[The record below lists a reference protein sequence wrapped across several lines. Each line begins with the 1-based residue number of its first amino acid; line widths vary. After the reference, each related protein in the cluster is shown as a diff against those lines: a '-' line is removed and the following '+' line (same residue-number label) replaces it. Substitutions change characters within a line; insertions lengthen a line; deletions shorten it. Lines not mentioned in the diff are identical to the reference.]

1 MSSRFSEMINQTPSS
16 LLSHRYKVLG
26 LLGDGGFGKTFLVED
41 THLPSNRR
49 CVVKQLKPIHENPQ
63 IHQIVK
69 DRFQRE
75 AAILERLGES
85 HDHIPKLYAY
95 FSEDEQFYLVE
106 EWVEGDTLTQKVQN
120 EGVQSETTVRSILMQ
135 LLPTIAY
142 VHRQQIVHRDIK
154 PDNIILRRRDSQPVL
169 IDFGAVK
176 ESMSTI
182 VNSQGNSTN
191 SIVVG
196 TPGYMPAE
204 QLAGRPVFSSDIYSL
219 GMTAIYLLTGRIPQ
233 QLDTNPMT
241 GELSWQHYA
250 PSISPEFA
258 AILNKAVQMSA
269 HLRFSSAAE
278 MLSALQVPSIA
289 ATIPP
294 AFVPVVTPPPIEPT
308 TSGMNTQAV
317 APQSTFPSQPV
328 SVAASSSGEWKR
340 SVMIGCII
348 GLSILGGAL
357 RLRSQTFGNSIA
369 SNPSPSASPSPS
381 PTPPTAQVKETPS
394 TNPTPSNPAPPSD
407 PTPSKPAP
415 PQVPSASEGNESGD
429 SNAAII
435 DKDSSTNVRSG
446 AGTNYPVTYTARSGD
461 RVQISDSAFDSGGY
475 RWYNVRFAKSGVTG
489 WVAAQLL
496 KLDPIAQPD
505 PPQPQQPTQTDD
517 TNAVLVGEA
526 GSKNIRSGP
535 GTKFATVHM
544 AYPGDRVRV
553 LESAQDS
560 GGFTWYKV
568 YFPKSGADGWIAA
581 QLIKID

>member
-1 MSSRFSEMINQTPSS
+1 MIHQTPSS
-16 LLSHRYKVLG
+16 LLNHRYKVLG

-85 HDHIPKLYAY
+85 HEQIPKLYAY

-120 EGVQSETTVRSILMQ
+120 EGVQSEATVRSILMH

-154 PDNIILRRRDSQPVL
+154 PDNVILRRRDGQPVL

-204 QLAGRPVFSSDIYSL
+204 QLAGRPLFSSDIYSL

-233 QLDTNPMT
+233 QLDTNPMS

-250 PSISPEFA
+250 PSISPGFA

-269 HLRFSSAAE
+269 HLRFSTAAE
-278 MLSALQVPSIA
+278 MLSALQVPAIA
-289 ATIPP
+289 ETIPP
-294 AFVPVVTPPPIEPT
+294 SFAPEITSPPIPQT
-308 TSGMNTQAV
+308 ASDIHTQAV
-317 APQSTFPSQPV
+317 APPSTLPPQPV
-328 SVAASSSGEWKR
+328 SVAAASSGEWKR

-348 GLSILGGAL
+348 GLSILGGAFM
-357 RLRSQTFGNSIA
+357 LRSQTFGSSIA
-369 SNPSPSASPSPS
+369 SNPTPTSSPSPNPPTTQTKDS
-381 PTPPTAQVKETPS
+381 PSTPPTTQ
-394 TNPTPSNPAPPSD
+394 SNQTPPSD
-407 PTPSKPAP
+407 PTPAP
-415 PQVPSASEGNESGD
+415 VQPQVPSASDGNQNGD
-429 SNAAII
+429 SNAAVI

-461 RVQISDSAFDSGGY
+461 RVQISDSALDSGGY
-475 RWYNVRFAKSGVTG
+475 RWYNVRFAKSGATG
-489 WVAAQLL
+489 WVASQLL

-505 PPQPQQPTQTDD
+505 PPQPQKPQPTQTDD
-517 TNAVLVGEA
+517 TNAILIGEA
-526 GSKNIRSGP
+526 GSKNIRNGP

-553 LESAQDS
+553 LDSAQDS

>member
-1 MSSRFSEMINQTPSS
+1 MIHQTPSS

-49 CVVKQLKPIHENPQ
+49 CVVKQLKPIHDNPQ
-63 IHQIVK
+63 VHQIVK

-75 AAILERLGES
+75 AAILERLGEG
-85 HDHIPKLYAY
+85 HEQIPQLYAY

-106 EWVEGDTLTQKVQN
+106 EWIEGETLAQKVQN
-120 EGVQSETTVRSILMQ
+120 EGIQSEAMVRSILMK

-154 PDNIILRRRDSQPVL
+154 PDNVILRQRDGQPVL

-191 SIVVG
+191 SIIVG

-204 QLAGRPVFSSDIYSL
+204 QLAGRPVFSSDLYSL

-233 QLDTNPMT
+233 QLDTHPMT
-241 GELSWQHYA
+241 GELSWQPYA
-250 PSISPEFA
+250 PSITSEFA
-258 AILNKAVQMSA
+258 AILNKAVQMNA
-269 HLRFSSAAE
+269 HLRFTTAAE
-278 MLSALQVPSIA
+278 MLSALQASPIA

-294 AFVPVVTPPPIEPT
+294 SYVPVVTPPPSSQSASEMHTQPVASVPT
-308 TSGMNTQAV
+308 QN
-317 APQSTFPSQPV
+317 PQPV
-328 SVAASSSGEWKR
+328 SVAAPSSGEWKR
-340 SVMIGCII
+340 SIMIGCII
-348 GLSILGGAL
+348 GLSILGGAFM
-357 RLRSQTFGNSIA
+357 LRSQTAGNSIA
-369 SNPSPSASPSPS
+369 SNPAPSISPSASPAPNSLTTQAKESPS
-381 PTPPTAQVKETPS
+381 TPS
-394 TNPTPSNPAPPSD
+394 PNQAQPSD
-407 PTPSKPAP
+407 PAPSKPVQ
-415 PQVPSASEGNESGD
+415 PQVPSASEGNQTGD

-446 AGTNYPVTYTARSGD
+446 AGTNYPVTHTARSGD
-461 RVQISDSAFDSGGY
+461 RVQISDSALDSGGY
-475 RWYNVRFAKSGVTG
+475 RWYSVRFAKSGVTG

-505 PPQPQQPTQTDD
+505 PPQKPQPSESDE
-517 TNAVLVGEA
+517 TNAVLVGDP

-535 GTKFATVHM
+535 GTTFTTVHM

-553 LESAQDS
+553 LDSTQDA
-560 GGFTWYKV
+560 GGYTWYKV

>member
-1 MSSRFSEMINQTPSS
+1 MINQTPSS

-41 THLPSNRR
+41 TQIPSNRR
-49 CVVKQLKPIHENPQ
+49 CVVKQLKPIHDNPQ

-75 AAILERLGES
+75 AAILERLGDG
-85 HDHIPKLYAY
+85 HDQIPQLYAY

-106 EWVEGDTLTQKVQN
+106 EWVEGDTLAQKVQN
-120 EGVQSETTVRSILMQ
+120 EGIQSEATVRSILMK

-154 PDNIILRRRDSQPVL
+154 PDNVILRRRDSQPVL

-204 QLAGRPVFSSDIYSL
+204 QLAGRPVFASDIYSL

-233 QLDTNPMT
+233 QLDTNPMN
-241 GELSWQHYA
+241 GELSWQQYA
-250 PSISPEFA
+250 PSITSEFA
-258 AILNKAVQMSA
+258 AIINKSVQMSA
-269 HLRFSSAAE
+269 HLRFATAVE
-278 MLSALQVPSIA
+278 MLSALQASSVA

-294 AFVPVVTPPPIEPT
+294 TVAPPITPPPIPAP
-308 TSGMNTQAV
+308 SDIHTQAI
-317 APQSTFPSQPV
+317 ASIPTQNSQPV
-328 SVAASSSGEWKR
+328 SVAAAPSGEWKR

-348 GLSILGGAL
+348 GLSILGGAFM
-357 RLRSQTFGNSIA
+357 LRSQLPGTTIA
-369 SNPSPSASPSPS
+369 SNPTPSTS
-381 PTPPTAQVKETPS
+381 PTPSVSPPTTQLKETPAQPLNN
-394 TNPTPSNPAPPSD
+394 NPQPTAPDPAPA
-407 PTPSKPAP
+407 KPQQ
-415 PQVPSASEGNESGD
+415 PQVPSASEGNQNGD
-429 SNAAII
+429 SNASII

-446 AGTNYPVTYTARSGD
+446 AGTNNPVTYTARSGD
-461 RVQISDSAFDSGGY
+461 RVFISDSALDSGGY
-475 RWYNVRFAKSGVTG
+475 RWYSVRFAKSGVTG
-489 WVAAQLL
+489 WVASQLL

-505 PPQPQQPTQTDD
+505 PPQNPNPPKTDD
-517 TNAVLVGEA
+517 TNAILVGEA

-535 GTKFATVHM
+535 GTKFSTLHM
-544 AYPGDRVRV
+544 AYPGDRVRI
-553 LESAQDS
+553 LETAQDA
-560 GGFTWYKV
+560 GGYTWYKV

-581 QLIKID
+581 QLVKVD

>member
-1 MSSRFSEMINQTPSS
+1 MMNQTPSS

-41 THLPSNRR
+41 TQIPSNRR
-49 CVVKQLKPIHENPQ
+49 CVVKQLKPIHDNPQ

-75 AAILERLGES
+75 AAILERLGDG
-85 HDHIPKLYAY
+85 HDQIPQLYAY

-106 EWVEGDTLTQKVQN
+106 EWVEGDTLAQKVQN
-120 EGVQSETTVRSILMQ
+120 EGIQSEAMVRSILMK
-135 LLPTIAY
+135 LLPTIAF

-154 PDNIILRRRDSQPVL
+154 PDNIILRRRDGQPVL

-182 VNSQGNSTN
+182 VNSQGNSTH

-204 QLAGRPVFSSDIYSL
+204 QLAGRPVFASDIYSL

-241 GELSWQHYA
+241 GELSWQQYA

-269 HLRFSSAAE
+269 HFRFATATE
-278 MLSALQVPSIA
+278 MLSALQTSSVA

-294 AFVPVVTPPPIEPT
+294 TIAPPITPPPIPAPSEIH
-308 TSGMNTQAV
+308 TQALASV
-317 APQSTFPSQPV
+317 PTQNAQPV
-328 SVAASSSGEWKR
+328 SVVAASSGGEWKR

-348 GLSILGGAL
+348 GLSILGGAFM
-357 RLRSQTFGNSIA
+357 LRSQLSGNTIA
-369 SNPSPSASPSPS
+369 SNPTPASPIPS
-381 PTPPTAQVKETPS
+381 VSPPTAQSKDSPS
-394 TNPTPSNPAPPSD
+394 SQPPAASQPPATD
-407 PTPSKPAP
+407 PAPSKP
-415 PQVPSASEGNESGD
+415 QIPSASEGNQNGD

-446 AGTNYPVTYTARSGD
+446 AGTNNPVTHTARSGD
-461 RVQISDSAFDSGGY
+461 RVFISDSALDSGGY

-489 WVAAQLL
+489 WVASQLI
-496 KLDPIAQPD
+496 KLDPVAQPD
-505 PPQPQQPTQTDD
+505 PPQQPKPNPPQTDD

-526 GSKNIRSGP
+526 GSKNIRNGP
-535 GTKFATVHM
+535 GTKFATVHT
-544 AYPGDRVRV
+544 AYPGDRVQI
-553 LESAQDS
+553 LETAQDA
-560 GGFTWYKV
+560 GGYTWYKV

-581 QLIKID
+581 QLVKVD